1 MDNLIRVQGLS
12 VQRSGRRVVE
22 EVGFEVPA
30 GSLTG
35 LIGPSGSGKSTV
47 MRSIAGL
54 QKHTS
59 GVVEVGGHEA
69 GSRAAR
75 GLIGYQPQRP
85 AVYLDL
91 TVRQNLSYFAA
102 MIGVGAATV
111 SEAIERV
118 SLGAEAS
125 RRVERLSGGQMARVS
140 LAVALLGSPRV
151 LLLDEPT
158 VGLDPVLRE
167 DLWKLFALLAAQGS
181 ALVVSSHVM
190 DEAERCQRLLL
201 LRDGRLLADSPPAA
215 LKAETGTADL
225 DSAFLALI
233 REGSR

>member
-1 MDNLIRVQGLS
+1 MQNLIEVEGLT
-12 VQRSGRRVVE
+12 VE
-22 EVGFEVPA
+22 RGGKPVLEGVTFGVPA

-35 LIGPSGSGKSTV
+35 LIGPSGSGKTTV
-47 MRSIAGL
+47 MRAIAGL
-54 QKHTS
+54 QRNVK
-59 GVVEVGGHEA
+59 GVVRVAGFEA

-75 GLIGYQPQRP
+75 GVAGYQPQRP

-91 TVRQNLSYFAA
+91 TVRQNISYFAA
-102 MIGVGAATV
+102 VVGVGSAAV

-118 SLGAEAS
+118 SLVEQAAE
-125 RRVERLSGGQMARVS
+125 RVDRLSGGQVARVS
-140 LAVALLGSPRV
+140 LAIALLASPRV

-167 DLWKLFALLAAQGS
+167 ELWSLFASLASRGA

-190 DEAERCQRLLL
+190 EEAERCQRLLL
-201 LRDGRLLADSPPAA
+201 LRDGRLLADAAPSA
-215 LKAETGTADL
+215 LKAETKTADL

-233 REGSR
+233 RGGRP

>member
-1 MDNLIRVQGLS
+1 MDILIRVQGLS
-12 VQRSGRRVVE
+12 VERSGRRVVE
-22 EVGFEVPA
+22 EVGFDVPA

-47 MRSIAGL
+47 MRCIAGL
-54 QKHTS
+54 QKHAS
-59 GVVEVGGHEA
+59 GMVEVGGHEA
-69 GSRAAR
+69 GTRAAR
-75 GLIGYQPQRP
+75 GMIGYQPQRP

-91 TVRQNLSYFAA
+91 TVRQNLTYFAA
-102 MIGVGAATV
+102 MIGVGASGV

-125 RRVERLSGGQMARVS
+125 RRVERLSGGQVARVS
-140 LAVALLGSPRV
+140 LAIALLGSPRV

-167 DLWKLFALLAAQGS
+167 DLWILFASLAAQGS

-190 DEAERCQRLLL
+190 DEAERCERLLL
-201 LRDGRLLADSPPAA
+201 LRDGRLLADSAPAA
-215 LKAETGTADL
+215 LKAETGTGDL
-225 DSAFLALI
+225 DSA
-233 REGSR
+233 